1 MMYGMMGGGFIWASL
16 VSVVMV
22 FGFAYVVYVLANKEA
37 GMVKTIG
44 QVIAA
49 IVALAA
55 VVMLFYGVIYGGMI
69 CGGSK
74 TNKMMNNPQM
84 NKQMM
89 EMQKMMEK
97 YKK

>member
-1 MMYGMMGGGFIWASL
+1 MMNGMMGGGFIWASL

-74 TNKMMNNPQM
+74 ASKMMDNPQM

-97 YKK
+97 YNK